1 MVRAD
6 VANTLSEVF
15 VCHAALRKRTA
26 QWKPLSNPVAT
37 SPLVFSQPQPERDGI
52 LMVGDAVA
60 FVDPFVGD
68 GISLALR
75 SGRLASESLLPFF
88 AGAVSLGEAAR
99 AYRFAYERQLAPV
112 FRMSSK
118 LRRML
123 SLPRIIRTPILSLL
137 EKSPAITQLLV
148 SKTR

>member
-1 MVRAD
+1 M
-6 VANTLSEVF
+6 
-15 VCHAALRKRTA
+15 
-26 QWKPLSNPVAT
+26 
-37 SPLVFSQPQPERDGI
+37 
-52 LMVGDAVA
+52 LMAGDAAA

-75 SGRLASESLLPFF
+75 SGSLAGESLRPFF
-88 AGAVSLGEAAR
+88 AGNISLAEAVRNYCS
-99 AYRFAYERQLAPV
+99 AYERRLAPV

-123 SLPRIIRTPILSLL
+123 SLPQIIRTPILSLL
-137 EKSPAITQLLV
+137 EKSPAIKQYLV